1 MDMVSDEIWG
11 QAMLLLSCLGLG
23 CWLMFCYDFLRV
35 SRLLFKKKDWLVSLE
50 DLLYWI
56 YVSLSAFALLY
67 RQNDGVLRGYVV
79 CGIFM
84 GMAVYDRL
92 ISRNVLEI

>member
-84 GMAVYDRL
+84 GMAVKKGSDG
-92 ISRNVLEI
+92 LE